1 MKVLGFSE
9 GFHDAAVS
17 IINDKGKIVFA
28 SHSER
33 FSGVKNEKKISIECK
48 NFIESFYGNKIK
60 HKAFFE
66 KPLLKKSRQ
75 LYAGQLETVI
85 APREF
90 TWTPD
95 STWHHHKS
103 HAAGAFQTSNFE
115 TPNFER
121 LKVRRLKRLTFDMSK
136 TRFERLKA

>member
-1 MKVLGFSE
+1 MFLGWSE
-9 GFHDAAVS
+9 GFHDAVS
-17 IINDKGKIVFA
+17 IINDNGKIVFA

-66 KPLLKKSRQ
+66 KTLLKKSRQ

-90 TWTPD
+90 TTPD
-95 STWHHHKS
+95 ST
-103 HAAGAFQTSNFE
+103 
-115 TPNFER
+115 
-121 LKVRRLKRLTFDMSK
+121 
-136 TRFERLKA
+136 